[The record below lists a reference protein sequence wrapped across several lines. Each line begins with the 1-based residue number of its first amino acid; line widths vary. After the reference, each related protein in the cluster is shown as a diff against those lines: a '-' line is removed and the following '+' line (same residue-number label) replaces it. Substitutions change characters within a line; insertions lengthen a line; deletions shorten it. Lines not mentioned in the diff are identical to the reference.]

1 MSVNRKH
8 LYLYKI
14 LARGKAPGGNVFK
27 RKTGPAGR
35 AALSVR
41 EAPSWRQVVRRSLA
55 SQGSFLFLLR
65 SERKSGLCYFL
76 DQKKVTK
83 D

>member
-41 EAPSWRQVVRRSLA
+41 EAPTLRRFVPRSL
-55 SQGSFLFLLR
+55 SISLGI
-65 SERKSGLCYFL
+65 RKAIFDCAMGRVS
-76 DQKKVTK
+76 V
-83 D
+83 